1 MKKENVYGSLGILP
15 KEEMIEAK
23 QNFQKL
29 TIGLPKETSFQENR
43 ISLSPD
49 SVSLLTHNGHKIII
63 ENNAG
68 EGANFSDKEYSDA
81 GAEIVFSKEE
91 VYESDVIV
99 KIEPPTK
106 QELKLL
112 KKGQQLISAIQL
124 QTRDKDY
131 FNELIKKDITSV
143 AIEHIMD
150 KEGKLPILRSMGEI
164 AGNTS
169 ILIAS
174 EYLSNVNLGK

>member
-15 KEEMIEAK
+15 KEEMLEAK

-49 SVSLLTHNGHKIII
+49 SVALLTHNGHKIII

-81 GAEIVFSKEE
+81 GAEIVFSK
-91 VYESDVIV
+91 D
-99 KIEPPTK
+99 
-106 QELKLL
+106 
-112 KKGQQLISAIQL
+112 
-124 QTRDKDY
+124 
-131 FNELIKKDITSV
+131 ELIPYIFISDLYFPNQVNQNTHHLNYRLDRNHLRDHRHQKKNIYDHYFYPKTCP
-143 AIEHIMD
+143 
-150 KEGKLPILRSMGEI
+150 G
-164 AGNTS
+164 
-169 ILIAS
+169 
-174 EYLSNVNLGK
+174 YLFL

>member
-1 MKKENVYGSLGILP
+1 MKKENIYGSLGILP
-15 KEEMIEAK
+15 KEEMLEAK

-29 TIGLPKETSFQENR
+29 TIGIPKETSFQENR

-68 EGANFSDKEYSDA
+68 DGANFSDKEYSDA

-106 QELKLL
+106 QELKLS
-112 KKGQQLISAIQL
+112 LI
-124 QTRDKDY
+124 
-131 FNELIKKDITSV
+131 
-143 AIEHIMD
+143 HI
-150 KEGKLPILRSMGEI
+150 
-164 AGNTS
+164 
-169 ILIAS
+169 
-174 EYLSNVNLGK
+174 